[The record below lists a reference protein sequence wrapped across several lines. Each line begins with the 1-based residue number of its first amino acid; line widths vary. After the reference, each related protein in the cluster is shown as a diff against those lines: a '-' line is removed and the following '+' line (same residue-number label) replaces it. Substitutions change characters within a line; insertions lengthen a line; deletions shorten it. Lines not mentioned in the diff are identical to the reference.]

1 MNLVD
6 KNDKVI
12 KELCH
17 KKVKMSPQDIT
28 LTIDIDLQQS
38 LYNEYQ
44 NDKSAS
50 VALNPKTGEVLALVS
65 TPSYSSNDFVLGLST
80 DKWNALNNDVN
91 QPLMSRYKQTYTPG
105 SSMKTYYSS
114 YWVRNKD
121 D

>member
-1 MNLVD
+1 MKPNNLTSVIGRSGIEAAYEEQLRGITSGKIDLVD

-17 KKVKMSPQDIT
+17 KEVKMSPQDIT

-50 VALNPKTGEVLALVS
+50 VALNPKTGEV
-65 TPSYSSNDFVLGLST
+65 
-80 DKWNALNNDVN
+80 
-91 QPLMSRYKQTYTPG
+91 
-105 SSMKTYYSS
+105 
-114 YWVRNKD
+114 
-121 D
+121 